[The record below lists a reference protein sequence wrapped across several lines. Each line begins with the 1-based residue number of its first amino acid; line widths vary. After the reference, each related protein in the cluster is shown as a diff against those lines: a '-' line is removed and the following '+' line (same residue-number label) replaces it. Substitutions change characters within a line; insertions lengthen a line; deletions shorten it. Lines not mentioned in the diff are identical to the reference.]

1 MLLFNE
7 KSVIMN
13 DVVEGRVWC
22 DFVDVEKVRSW
33 LVAQF
38 RGIMWSGA
46 RPEIISQQ
54 AKERSNLLVVSLNH
68 MGDIQDED
76 LLVSVL
82 VKLTQS
88 FERTCCRV
96 DTMEGDLLMIETASR
111 CDEDIAIQDEGAV
124 VFNGKLHHVKEYL
137 AKDPEC
143 LAHVNH
149 ESEFGDDVQ
158 RAFQAYLRETQEKEL
173 YHNKVLSIP
182 KGLKRL
188 LVYDPSLISTVV
200 RNAGFTLR
208 IHDKDLV
215 EHRIRFRRF
224 HFAYLNSL
232 DVKIPREFGD
242 LCQGKPIRYVRMSF
256 LLSAAW
262 QKLVKEGS
270 LQQEREN
277 SQSVELS
284 DENPQGDDDET
295 WVDVI
300 QEPEGDIGDVGT
312 ELAERCS
319 GFLKETSDFSAVE
332 SSGPISFDYEI
343 FKDKLE
349 HFLDSTSSDAE
360 EEEDIDELLEHLEDD
375 EEKLLRQATSSADGN
390 DFVNSQL
397 TQSLEAQPSPLGPA
411 SDMSRLFNFK

>member
-1 MLLFNE
+1 
-7 KSVIMN
+7 MN

-22 DFVDVEKVRSW
+22 DFVDVEKVRAW

-38 RGIMWSGA
+38 RGIMWSGT
-46 RPEIISQQ
+46 RPEIMSQQ

-88 FERTCCRV
+88 FEHTCCRV

-111 CDEDIAIQDEGAV
+111 CDEDIAIQDEGSV
-124 VFNGKLHHVKEYL
+124 VFNGNLHHVKEYL
-137 AKDPEC
+137 TKDPEC
-143 LAHVNH
+143 LAHLNH

-158 RAFQAYLRETQEKEL
+158 RAFQTYLRETQEKEL
-173 YHNKVLSIP
+173 YHNKVLSVP
-182 KGLKRL
+182 KGLKQL
-188 LVYDPSLISTVV
+188 LVYDPSLVSTVV
-200 RNAGFTLR
+200 RNAAFTLR

-232 DVKIPREFGD
+232 DVKIPREFGE

-277 SQSVELS
+277 SQSVEVSADSPLGS
-284 DENPQGDDDET
+284 DDDEA

-300 QEPEGDIGDVGT
+300 QEPEGDIADVGT

-360 EEEDIDELLEHLEDD
+360 EEEDIDELLQHLEDD

-390 DFVNSQL
+390 EFVNSQL

-411 SDMSRLFNFK
+411 ADMSRLFNFK